1 MLATLS
7 WHGGCSLLAC
17 SISPLPS
24 LPPPSIIDS
33 SPTFSCRAPCC
44 RSHFW
49 ILLSICWASLLFAAI
64 TSGLALGLLSF
75 SQVDLEVFIK
85 AGQPKIQK
93 NAAKIM
99 SIVKNEHLLLC
110 TLLLAKSMALEGKVE
125 SCHFMKLIIAGALDL
140 TQKTAKD
147 ALKLLTL
154 NLVLDVIVNVT
165 LGLTTAMRSQKML

>member
-1 MLATLS
+1 MIFSFA
-7 WHGGCSLLAC
+7 
-17 SISPLPS
+17 
-24 LPPPSIIDS
+24 
-33 SPTFSCRAPCC
+33 SPTSPIQRKMSSYFEERAPCC

-110 TLLLAKSMALEGKVE
+110 TLLLAKSMALEAGKGGE
-125 SCHFMKLIIAGALDL
+125 LSLHETNNCWSFGLD
-140 TQKTAKD
+140 TED
-147 ALKLLTL
+147 C
-154 NLVLDVIVNVT
+154 
-165 LGLTTAMRSQKML
+165 

>member
-1 MLATLS
+1 MIFSFA
-7 WHGGCSLLAC
+7 
-17 SISPLPS
+17 
-24 LPPPSIIDS
+24 
-33 SPTFSCRAPCC
+33 SPTSPIQRKMSSYFEERAPCC

-110 TLLLAKSMALEGKVE
+110 TLLLAKSMALEGV
-125 SCHFMKLIIAGALDL
+125 SVFMEKMFPEWLSVLLAATILAIIA
-140 TQKTAKD
+140 
-147 ALKLLTL
+147 
-154 NLVLDVIVNVT
+154 
-165 LGLTTAMRSQKML
+165 